1 MLTNEIF
8 DDLVNQRLDTIKR
21 AGSALEL
28 SGIPYRIVGGFAVF
42 LHLTAVDPIAARMT
56 PDIDFGI
63 RRSDLDATR
72 SALLAGGFKIEDS
85 GFRYI
90 DSIRRRSVV
99 HLVFL
104 NEKVVADY
112 LEPVP
117 SSEPVHTQEGVP
129 IAPVGDLV
137 HMKLTSY
144 RLKDQVHIQDLDHA
158 GLITTEIEHT
168 LSAPLLERLKEVR
181 SKR

>member
-1 MLTNEIF
+1 MLTNDIF
-8 DDLVNQRLDTIKR
+8 DDLVDQRLDTIKR
-21 AGSALEL
+21 ACSALEI
-28 SGIPYRIVGGFAVF
+28 SGISHRVVGGFAVF
-42 LHLTAVDPIAARMT
+42 LHVTAVNPMAARMT
-56 PDIDFGI
+56 PDIDLGI
-63 RRSDLDATR
+63 RRSDLDSTR
-72 SALLAGGFKIEDS
+72 AALLAGGFKIEDS

-90 DSIRRRSVV
+90 DSARRSSVL

-104 NEKVVADY
+104 NEKVAEDY

-117 SSEPVHTQEGVP
+117 SSEPVCTQEGVT
-129 IAPVGDLV
+129 IAPVVDLV

-158 GLITTEIEHT
+158 GLITPEIEQR
-168 LSAPLLERLKEVR
+168 LSAPLLARLKEVR

>member
-8 DDLVNQRLDTIKR
+8 DGLVDQRLDTIKR
-21 AGSALEL
+21 AGSTLEF
-28 SGIPYRIVGGFAVF
+28 SGISNHVVGGFAVF
-42 LHLTAVDPIAARMT
+42 LHVTAVNPIAARMT

-63 RRSDLDATR
+63 RRSELDATR
-72 SALLAGGFKIEDS
+72 AALLAGGFIIEDS
-85 GFRYI
+85 GFRYV
-90 DSIRRRSVV
+90 DSALSRSVV

-104 NEKVVADY
+104 NEEVADDY

-117 SSEPVHTQEGVP
+117 SSESVRTQEGVP
-129 IAPVGDLV
+129 IAPVVDLV

-158 GLITTEIEHT
+158 GLITPGIEQT
-168 LSAPLLERLKEVR
+168 LSATLLARLKEVR